1 MKKLIVFT
9 DLDGTLLNHD
19 DYDYRNALPAIRRL
33 QSMSVPII
41 FTSSKT
47 LEELQQLA
55 NEIGV
60 HDPIIHE
67 TGCGISWPDNY
78 FPHLNS
84 NHYAHVTPDATITA
98 LVRQLQM
105 DHGFR
110 FQGFDE
116 SSAAEISAMTGL
128 SIPRATQ
135 AKNRQYGEPVQW
147 RDTTEQL
154 ELFRQKIDAA
164 GLRLVQG
171 GRFIHVMSP
180 VDKSSALHWLCRQYQ
195 HMDPDTRWQTAGLGD
210 SPNDRE
216 LLKSVDFAYLVR
228 NLHLK
233 QEQAQLMR
241 LTAIKQTKQCGAA
254 GWNEAI
260 SALLEDWD

>member
-19 DYDYRNALPAIRRL
+19 DYDYRDALPAIRRL
-33 QSMSVPII
+33 QSMSVPVI

-47 LEELQQLA
+47 LDELQQLA
-55 NEIGV
+55 DEIDI

-78 FPHLNS
+78 FPHLDS
-84 NHYAHVTPDATITA
+84 NHYAQCTPYATITA
-98 LVRQLQM
+98 LLHQLKT

-110 FQGFDE
+110 FQGFNE
-116 SSAAEISAMTGL
+116 LSAAEISAMTGL
-128 SIPRATQ
+128 SVTRARQ
-135 AKNRQYGEPVQW
+135 AKNRRYGEPVQW
-147 RDTTEQL
+147 QDTTEQL

-164 GLRLVQG
+164 GLHLVQG

-180 VDKSSALHWLCRQYQ
+180 VNKSSALHWLCRQYQ
-195 HMDPDTRWQTAGLGD
+195 HMHPNARLQTAGLGD

-216 LLKSVDFAYLVR
+216 LLMSVDFAYLVR

-233 QEQAQLMR
+233 NEQAQLMR
-241 LTAIKQTKQCGAA
+241 LTAITLTKQCGAA

-260 SALLEDWD
+260 SGLLEDWE

>member
-1 MKKLIVFT
+1 MNRLIVFT

-19 DYDYRNALPAIRRL
+19 DYDYRDALPAIRRL

-47 LEELQQLA
+47 LDELQQLA

-60 HDPIIHE
+60 HHPIIHE

-84 NHYAHVTPDATITA
+84 NHHAQCTPYATITA
-98 LVRQLQM
+98 LLRQLKT
-105 DHGFR
+105 DYGFN

-116 SSAAEISAMTGL
+116 SSAAEISAITGL
-128 SIPRATQ
+128 SLQRARQ
-135 AKNRQYGEPVQW
+135 AKNRQYGEPIQW
-147 RDTTEQL
+147 QDTTEQL
-154 ELFRQKIDAA
+154 ELFRQKIEAA
-164 GLRLVQG
+164 GLHLVQG

-180 VDKSSALHWLCRQYQ
+180 VDKSSALRWLCRQYQ
-195 HMDPDTRWQTAGLGD
+195 HMHPGTRWQTAGLGD

-228 NLHLK
+228 NLHLID
-233 QEQAQLMR
+233 EQAQLMR
-241 LTAIKQTKQCGAA
+241 LTTVKQTKKCGAA

-260 SALLEDWD
+260 SGLLEDWD